1 MRDKDNTPVSL
12 RRPTHLY
19 SILILYFFLS
29 ISLYTFRFKLITMS
43 YDKISLIRHKELL
56 GKIGIYSKVKIKSLE
71 DLSVFYT
78 PGVAAVSREI
88 AKKSCKVWDYTMRG
102 NSVAV
107 VTDGSAVLG
116 LGNIGP
122 EAAHPVMAGKALL
135 FKEFAG
141 IDAFPIC
148 LDTQDPK
155 EIIKTVKY
163 LAPSFGGI
171 NLEDISAPRCF
182 EIEEALQNIGIPV
195 MHDDQHGTAVVV
207 LAGLINATKVVG
219 KKLEHCRIVICGAGA
234 AGTAIALMIA
244 RFSKNQAEICAVD
257 RQGIA
262 CSIEDKAHREICH
275 ATNCKIITGG
285 LNRAVEGADIFI
297 GVSAPDVLKKEMIK
311 KMAKNPIIFAMAN
324 PIPEIMPEDAQKAGA
339 AIVATGRSDFENQV
353 NNVLAFPGIFRGALD
368 AKATKITKEMKMAA
382 ALALAGCIKNPTK
395 SRILP
400 SPLEKS
406 VVFKIAQ
413 AVKATA
419 IKQKVVRSNC
429 Q

>member
-1 MRDKDNTPVSL
+1 
-12 RRPTHLY
+12 
-19 SILILYFFLS
+19 
-29 ISLYTFRFKLITMS
+29 MS
-43 YDKISLIRHKELL
+43 YDKTSLRRHKELL
-56 GKIGIYSKVKIKSLE
+56 GKVGIYSKVRIKSLE

-88 AKKSCKVWDYTMRG
+88 AKKTCKVWDYTMRG

-135 FKEFAG
+135 LKEFAG

-148 LDTQDPK
+148 LDTQNTK

-207 LAGLINATKVVG
+207 LAGLINATKIVG
-219 KKLEHCRIVICGAGA
+219 KKLESCRIVICGAGA

-244 RFSKNQAEICAVD
+244 RFTKNKAEICAVD

-262 CSIEDKAHREICH
+262 CSLEDKTHREICQ

-285 LNRAVEGADIFI
+285 LNKAIENADIFI
-297 GVSAPDVLKKEMIK
+297 GVSAPDVLKKEMVK
-311 KMAKNPIIFAMAN
+311 KMAKGAIVFAMAN
-324 PIPEIMPEDAQKAGA
+324 PNPEIMPDVAKSAGA
-339 AIVATGRSDFENQV
+339 AIVATGRSDFKNQV

-368 AKATKITKEMKMAA
+368 AKAIKITEEMKMAA
-382 ALALAGCIKNPTK
+382 ALALANAVKNPTK
-395 SRILP
+395 DRILP

-406 VVFKIAQ
+406 VVSKIAK
-413 AVKATA
+413 AVKKIA
-419 IKQKVVRSNC
+419 IEQKVIRSIC
-429 Q
+429 K